1 VKSFTV
7 LILFLISC
15 SVWSS
20 DWTYIIFIAG
30 DGSYLGP
37 EKNIDNSIE
46 LKDQGELLYK
56 EAISRAKTDKN
67 NSYVIYYDPRKRSD
81 QQLEIFQKGNRIY
94 RDFPDSRYERRGMI
108 RERDTTDVKE
118 FARTAYY
125 AKKYTNRANKKM
137 FYYYGEHF
145 GVVSS
150 FDYDYSHKKSS
161 FNQNVFFKGLSYF
174 GKLDLLYMQTCYV
187 NTIEFL
193 SKAKDYT
200 KTILTA
206 RLAVPNQFLMLES
219 LISDPIDEI
228 DLSNKLITENSKR
241 SRKFDLIYYKMD
253 ETFIG
258 LFNLL
263 NQLVI
268 PAEYKE
274 VLTQRLSSKKIDG
287 VDRYDDLAQ
296 AVSGGDEFFFNPVF
310 FMPDTKEVIV
320 DLFDYL
326 SVLSNF
332 SMQDDQIEEIISYVE
347 RHPELARLKK
357 ILLTLN

>member
-1 VKSFTV
+1 M
-7 LILFLISC
+7 LFLLSF

-37 EKNIDNSIE
+37 EKNIDDSIE
-46 LKDQGELLYK
+46 LKDQGELLYN
-56 EAISRAKTDKN
+56 EALLRARADKQ
-67 NSYVIYYDPRKRSD
+67 NSYVIYYDPRKRRD
-81 QQLEIFQKGNRIY
+81 QELQIFDKGARVY
-94 RDFPDSRYERRGMI
+94 RDFPDSRYKRRGMV

-118 FARTAYY
+118 FGRTAYY
-125 AKKYTNRANKKM
+125 AKKHTNAANKKL

-145 GVVSS
+145 GEVAS
-150 FDYDYSHKKSS
+150 FGYDHSHKKSS
-161 FNQNVFFKGLSYF
+161 FNQDVFFKGLSYF

-206 RLAVPNQFLMLES
+206 RLAVPNQYLKLES
-219 LISDPIDEI
+219 LLSGAVDGI
-228 DLSNKLITENSKR
+228 DLSNKLIAENSKR
-241 SRKFDLIYYKMD
+241 SRKFDFIYYQMD
-253 ETFIG
+253 EIFLG
-258 LFNLL
+258 LLNLL

-268 PAEYKE
+268 PAEYKQ
-274 VLTQRLSSKKIDG
+274 VLTKRLSPKKIDG

-332 SMQDDQIEEIISYVE
+332 SMQDDQVEEIIGYIE
-347 RHPELARLKK
+347 KHPELARLKK
-357 ILLTLN
+357 ILLTLD